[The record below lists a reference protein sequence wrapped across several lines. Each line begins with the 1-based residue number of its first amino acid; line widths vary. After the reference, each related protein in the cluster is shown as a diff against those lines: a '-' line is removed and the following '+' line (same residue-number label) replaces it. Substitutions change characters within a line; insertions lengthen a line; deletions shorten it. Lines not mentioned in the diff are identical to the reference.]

1 MHGTLLSSFFQTGGP
16 FVWPLI
22 GCLVLLVAL
31 ESERIWTYWR
41 MRGDT
46 DIRRFLDR
54 VGALAA
60 EHGISR
66 DLQTYCRSVGRLEGH
81 VLSECLSCYRQLDL
95 CGGAKSSGRQELE
108 RVAAGA
114 AYKYLHRPLSVII
127 SLAQAATLLG
137 LLGTFFGVLRA
148 LGAVSRGGVI
158 ETASANAGLTEAL
171 LATVLGLIVAASAI
185 WVYIRCDRRADRKM
199 TEFVPVQTTIAEILI
214 RAGNRVM

>member
-1 MHGTLLSSFFQTGGP
+1 M
-16 FVWPLI
+16 WPLM
-22 GCLVLLVAL
+22 GCLLALVAL

-41 MRGDT
+41 MRGDA
-46 DIRRFLDR
+46 DARRVLDR

-66 DLQTYCRSVGRLEGH
+66 DLNTYCGSVGRLEGQ
-81 VLSECLSCYRQLDL
+81 VLSKCLSCYRRLDL
-95 CGGAKSSGRQELE
+95 GDGSRRSDRKELE

-114 AYKYLHRPLSVII
+114 AYDYLHRSLSVIV

-137 LLGTFFGVLRA
+137 LLGTLFGVLRA

-171 LATVLGLIVAASAI
+171 STTVLGLVVAASAI
-185 WVYIRCDRRADRKM
+185 WVYVRCDRRANRKM
-199 TEFVPVQTTIAEILI
+199 TEFMPLQMTIAEILI